1 MAAEKKGQTIVIKKV
16 YVTAG
21 HHGGAW
27 KVALADF
34 MTAMMAFFL
43 VMWLIAQSEETKKAV
58 SDYFSTPSII
68 EYNFENFGAEL
79 TLEKLF
85 LDLLNDPLKAVQS
98 FLEPVDKAP
107 NFLDFGS
114 QKVVAAFMADKMGDM
129 AKNFSVSQD
138 GIEFDLMDHELFV
151 PGTAVPNDQYITIM
165 ERLKTVTVGLQES
178 NVKIE
183 SRIFNQSVP
192 GSSADVAKKVASERL
207 DLMEKR
213 IQASFEHSTNNISG
227 QIDVREKK
235 GFIEGQ
241 SQRPAGMIHFS
252 IKNKPVKSDGTKPR
266 TLDTVFG
273 SSKPDLNVYEN
284 FVKQVTEQKSK
295 RASKA
300 EPY

>member
-1 MAAEKKGQTIVIKKV
+1 MAAEKKGQTIVIKKI
-16 YVTAG
+16 YVTNA
-21 HHGGAW
+21 HHGGSW

-85 LDLLNDPLKAVQS
+85 LDLLNDPLKAIQS
-98 FLEPVDKAP
+98 FLEPVDKSP

-114 QKVVAAFMADKMGDM
+114 QKVVAAFMADKMGDL

-138 GIEFDLMDHELFV
+138 GIEFDLIDHEIFI
-151 PGTAVPNDQYITIM
+151 PGTATPNNQYVTVM
-165 ERLKTVTVGLQES
+165 ERLKTVTVGLEDS

-183 SRIFNQSVP
+183 SRLFNQSVP
-192 GSSADVAKKVASERL
+192 GSSPESAKKVASERL

-213 IQASFEHSTNNISG
+213 IQASFEHSTNSIIG

-241 SQRPAGMIHFS
+241 SQRPEGMVHFS
-252 IKNKPVKSDGTKPR
+252 IKHKPIKSDGTKPR
-266 TLDTVFG
+266 PLETVFG
-273 SSKPDLNVYEN
+273 TSKPDLNAYEN
-284 FVKQVTEQKSK
+284 FVKQVTDQKSK
-295 RASKA
+295 RALKA
-300 EPY
+300 EPQ